1 VSFFIESSKGL
12 AATRVLP
19 WKPSHGDIHVFGLFG
34 AREESGGVGE
44 EEQRDGVPEDD
55 MWPLPTPEIEN
66 DILGQK
72 MWDMKNGI
80 LSVCGL

>member
-1 VSFFIESSKGL
+1 
-12 AATRVLP
+12 
-19 WKPSHGDIHVFGLFG
+19 
-34 AREESGGVGE
+34 
-44 EEQRDGVPEDD
+44 